1 MELVAGAIVDI
12 ETVTKDRY
20 GRTVGIVNDGER
32 NINQEMVKAGYAQ
45 VYRKYCD
52 KPFCESWMMVEN
64 EAKIN
69 QKGLWEQPD
78 PVPPWEW
85 RKN

>member
-32 NINQEMVKAGYAQ
+32 NINQEMVKAGYA
-45 VYRKYCD
+45 
-52 KPFCESWMMVEN
+52 
-64 EAKIN
+64 
-69 QKGLWEQPD
+69 
-78 PVPPWEW
+78 
-85 RKN
+85 